1 MSLQSAGIG
10 AWNRR
15 GRGSCG
21 PTLDAPEPDED
32 EARRANPSP
41 PVRAQ
46 QRRPFPAIA
55 LGARSQVPR
64 DYGMRTPPPR
74 RQGQDRRLPPQPS
87 LESAGAATGAPAR
100 RPEVQDIRQPAEWVL
115 RDPPAHL
122 RRVRAPN
129 PHLGVPGARNC
140 ELLDALRHFAYPLP
154 RGRGGPAMYAL
165 WRRFL
170 LQYARLCNNQYAA
183 PLSDA
188 DVEKT
193 ARSVSRFTWLN
204 PSFGRPARGGGT
216 PRSSGGAPGW
226 GRWPGSG
233 RCWSGTGG
241 SPGCTGMG
249 GATGQSP
256 GTSGSARPR
265 WAGSCG
271 LPRCALGYFM
281 TSSPP
286 RGCRLV
292 LALR

>member
-1 MSLQSAGIG
+1 
-10 AWNRR
+10 
-15 GRGSCG
+15 
-21 PTLDAPEPDED
+21 
-32 EARRANPSP
+32 
-41 PVRAQ
+41 
-46 QRRPFPAIA
+46 
-55 LGARSQVPR
+55 
-64 DYGMRTPPPR
+64 MRTPPPR
-74 RQGQDRRLPPQPS
+74 RQGQDRRLPRPPS

-100 RPEVQDIRQPAEWVL
+100 RPEVQDIRQPEEWVL

-122 RRVRAPN
+122 RWVRAPN

-140 ELLDALRHFAYPLP
+140 ELFDALRHFAYPLP
-154 RGRGGPAMYAL
+154 RGRGGPAMCAL

-170 LQYARLCNNQYAA
+170 LQYARLCNDQYAA

-226 GRWPGSG
+226 GRWPGRG

-241 SPGCTGMG
+241 SPGCAGMG

-256 GTSGSARPR
+256 GTLGSARPR
-265 WAGSCG
+265 WGGSCG
-271 LPRCALGYFM
+271 PCSRVLGYFIIL
-281 TSSPP
+281 SPLW
-286 RGCRLV
+286 GCRLV
-292 LALR
+292 LVLRYAWMTTIVTVTPAF

>member
-1 MSLQSAGIG
+1 
-10 AWNRR
+10 
-15 GRGSCG
+15 
-21 PTLDAPEPDED
+21 
-32 EARRANPSP
+32 
-41 PVRAQ
+41 
-46 QRRPFPAIA
+46 
-55 LGARSQVPR
+55 
-64 DYGMRTPPPR
+64 MRTPPPR
-74 RQGQDRRLPPQPS
+74 RQGQDRRLPRPAS
-87 LESAGAATGAPAR
+87 LESAGAATGAPPR

-115 RDPPAHL
+115 RVPPAHL
-122 RRVRAPN
+122 RWVRAPN

-140 ELLDALRHFAYPLP
+140 ELLDAVRYFAYPLP
-154 RGRGGPAMYAL
+154 RGRGGPAMCAL

-170 LQYARLCNNQYAA
+170 LQYARLCNDQYAA

-226 GRWPGSG
+226 GRWRGRG

-249 GATGQSP
+249 GATGQLP

-265 WAGSCG
+265 WGRSCG

-281 TSSPP
+281 TPSPP
-286 RGCRLV
+286 WWCRLV